1 MICKDESNITDLTNT
16 STAAEIHTS
25 PEEACQAEE
34 KARQERIEDR
44 QPEEHVHKEANL
56 VKQEFEKLEKK

>member
-25 PEEACQAEE
+25 PEEA
-34 KARQERIEDR
+34 RQEQIEDR
-44 QPEEHVHKEANL
+44 QPEEHAHKEANL